1 MGIVAALMWLVP
13 GIDVSVPHRT
23 PIAITVAFLALGL
36 AIAAALEF
44 RRIKT
49 TINPM
54 TPEKSSA
61 LATRGV
67 YAWSRNPIYVADAI
81 LLLAWAIWL
90 ANPIALLGI
99 PLFVLYINRFQI
111 RPEEEAL
118 EKRFPEYEAYCR
130 RVRRWL

>member
-1 MGIVAALMWLVP
+1 MWLLP
-13 GIDVSVPHRT
+13 SVPVDIPYRVQ
-23 PIAITVAFLALGL
+23 ISLLLGL
-36 AIAAALEF
+36 SGILLLAAAAWEF
-44 RRIKT
+44 HRVKT

-61 LATRGV
+61 LATSGV

-81 LLLAWAIWL
+81 LLLAWAVWL
-90 ANPIALLGI
+90 ANPVALLGI
-99 PLFVLYINRFQI
+99 PLFVAYINRFQV

-118 EKRFPEYEAYCR
+118 KKRFPEYAAYCR

>member
-1 MGIVAALMWLVP
+1 MWVAP
-13 GIDVSVPHRT
+13 GMQIEIPYRVQISV
-23 PIAITVAFLALGL
+23 AM
-36 AIAAALEF
+36 AIAAIALGIAAAIEF
-44 RRIKT
+44 RRVKT

-61 LATRGV
+61 LATSGV

-81 LLLAWAIWL
+81 LLLAWAIYL
-90 ANPIALLGI
+90 GNPVALLGI

-118 EKRFPEYEAYCR
+118 RKAFPEYEDYCR